1 MNLRFIVIALVG
13 LGLAACSQAP
23 DPEASNQT
31 LTKQF
36 IVDGVSYTPAELYQ
50 FEGALHYVANP
61 DFHKHGI
68 LYAFTTREGSQ
79 AFMAEDLAKQA
90 SDPGLEVLA
99 PLNNSKFYKGT
110 SYNGEMLKV
119 GRGQSYSDL
128 RTVFDSNNSNFSNKI
143 SSMKCRTGVTTTVYD
158 FHDFNAS
165 EGSFNCQ
172 GTNLPELT
180 RSALG
185 LPLADWQP
193 NNDITSIIV
202 GN

>member
-1 MNLRFIVIALVG
+1 MNFKFMIIALLG
-13 LGLAACSQAP
+13 LVLAACSQAP
-23 DPEASNQT
+23 VPETSNKT

-36 IVDGVSYTPAELYQ
+36 IVDGVGYAPEEMYQ

-61 DFHKHGI
+61 DFHDYGI
-68 LYAFTTREGSQ
+68 LYAFTTRENAQ
-79 AFMAEDLAKQA
+79 TFMTEDLAKQA
-90 SDPGLEVLA
+90 LDPGLKVLA
-99 PLNNSKFYKGT
+99 PLNNSKFYKDKD
-110 SYNGEMLKV
+110 YKGEMLKV

-128 RTVFDSNNSNFSNKI
+128 RTVDDKNGSDFSNSI

-158 FHDFNAS
+158 GTNFNG
-165 EGSFNCQ
+165 GSFNCQ

-185 LPLADWQP
+185 LRSTDWQP
-193 NNDITSIIV
+193 SNDITSVNV

>member
-1 MNLRFIVIALVG
+1 M
-13 LGLAACSQAP
+13 
-23 DPEASNQT
+23 
-31 LTKQF
+31 K
-36 IVDGVSYTPAELYQ
+36 
-50 FEGALHYVANP
+50 GALHYVANP
-61 DFHKHGI
+61 DFHEYGI
-68 LYAFTTREGSQ
+68 LYAFTTREGAQ
-79 AFMAEDLAKQA
+79 AFIAEDLVKQV
-90 SDPGLEVLA
+90 SNPGLAVLA

-128 RTVFDSNNSNFSNKI
+128 RTVDDKNGSDFSNSI

-158 FHDFNAS
+158 GTNFNG
-165 EGSFNCQ
+165 GSFNCQ

-185 LPLADWQP
+185 LPLSDWQP
-193 NNDITSIIV
+193 NNDITSINV